1 MKWEYRI
8 ERVTFSFSSNNES
21 EDAVK
26 QLNGLGQHGWEAVSM
41 WDGSLGTHVL
51 LKRQLLT

>member
-1 MKWEYRI
+1 MKWEYKI
-8 ERVTFSFSSNNES
+8 ERLTFSMGSSNDT

-26 QLNGLGQHGWEAVSM
+26 ALNRLGDKEWEAVST

-51 LKRQLLT
+51 LKRQMN